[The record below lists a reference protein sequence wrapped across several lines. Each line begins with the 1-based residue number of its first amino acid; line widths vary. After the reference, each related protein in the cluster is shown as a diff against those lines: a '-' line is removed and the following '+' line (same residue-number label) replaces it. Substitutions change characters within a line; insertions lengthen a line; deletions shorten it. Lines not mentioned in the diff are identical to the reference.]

1 MIDNKKF
8 KKIFIKEAIGSRNY
22 FSYRTDLILYKVLL
36 SILIFLTILL
46 ISDDIGLSLLISGEV
61 FLIFTLVNKLNVDR
75 KRNEGEN
82 QLILKRKKEHFK
94 KKLEEININ
103 DFELLIGFLFEKRGC
118 KNFVKKGRH
127 MYLAEKEGL
136 INCIKIY
143 RLFENI
149 ELERIDARNM
159 VTYMCQNN
167 IRIGYLITTGVLSE
181 GAKELLE
188 DFKDRLDITVI
199 DFDCLFAMMDEYEIL
214 PSDDYFYNKVYEEEG
229 KKTKDAVIKKNIFD
243 KKKIVIYIF
252 SSMFF
257 FMTSMI
263 MPENNIS
270 RYISYYFIA
279 LTTINIAYLVWM
291 KHITLKN

>member
-1 MIDNKKF
+1 MIDNRKF
-8 KKIFIKEAIGSRNY
+8 KKIFIKESIGSRNY
-22 FSYRTDLILYKVLL
+22 FSYRSDLILYKVLL

-46 ISDDIGLSLLISGEV
+46 ISDDISLSLLISGKV
-61 FLIFTLVNKLNVDR
+61 FLIFTLINKLNMDR

-103 DFELLIGFLFEKRGC
+103 DFELLIGFLFEKKGC

-127 MYLAEKEGL
+127 TYLAEKEGL

-143 RLFENI
+143 RLYENI
-149 ELERIDARNM
+149 ELERIDVRNL

-167 IRIGYLITTGVLSE
+167 IRIGYLITTGSLSE

-188 DFKDRLDITVI
+188 DFKDRLNITVI
-199 DFDCLFAMMDEYEIL
+199 DFDCLFTMMEDYEIL
-214 PSDDYFYNKVYEEEG
+214 PVNDYFYNKIYEEERE
-229 KKTKDAVIKKNIFD
+229 KTKDIDIKKNVFEN
-243 KKKIVIYIF
+243 KKIVIYIF
-252 SSMFF
+252 SAVFF
-257 FMTSMI
+257 YVASMI

-270 RYISYYFIA
+270 RYISYYFIV
-279 LTTINIAYLVWM
+279 LTTINIAYLVWI
-291 KHITLKN
+291 KYIALKN

>member
-1 MIDNKKF
+1 MIDNRKF
-8 KKIFIKEAIGSRNY
+8 KKIFIKESIGSRNY
-22 FSYRTDLILYKVLL
+22 FSYRSDLILYKVLL

-46 ISDDIGLSLLISGEV
+46 ISDDISLSLLISGEV
-61 FLIFTLVNKLNVDR
+61 FLIFTLINKLNMDR

-103 DFELLIGFLFEKRGC
+103 DFELLIGFLFEKKGC

-127 MYLAEKEGL
+127 TYLAEKEGL

-143 RLFENI
+143 RLYENI
-149 ELERIDARNM
+149 ELERIDVRNL

-167 IRIGYLITTGVLSE
+167 IRIGYLITTGSLSE

-188 DFKDRLDITVI
+188 DFKDRLNITVI
-199 DFDCLFAMMDEYEIL
+199 DFDCLFTMMEDYEIL
-214 PSDDYFYNKVYEEEG
+214 PVNDYFYNKIYEEERE
-229 KKTKDAVIKKNIFD
+229 KTKDIDIKKNVFEN
-243 KKKIVIYIF
+243 KKIVIYIF
-252 SSMFF
+252 SAVFF
-257 FMTSMI
+257 YVASMI

-270 RYISYYFIA
+270 RYISYYFIV
-279 LTTINIAYLVWM
+279 LTTINIAYLVWI
-291 KHITLKN
+291 KYIALKN

>member
-1 MIDNKKF
+1 MLDNRKF

-22 FSYRTDLILYKVLL
+22 LSYRTDLILYKILL
-36 SILIFLTILL
+36 SILFFLVILF
-46 ISDDIGLSLLISGEV
+46 ISDDIGLSVLISGEV
-61 FLIFTLVNKLNVDR
+61 FLIFTLINKLNVDR

-103 DFELLIGFLFEKRGC
+103 DFELLIGFLFEKKGC
-118 KNFVKKGRH
+118 KNFIKKGRH

-181 GAKELLE
+181 GAKDLLE
-188 DFKDRLDITVI
+188 DFKDRLNITVM
-199 DFDCLFAMMDEYEIL
+199 DFDSLFAMMEENEIL
-214 PSDDYFYNKVYEEEG
+214 PENDFFYNKIYEEESG
-229 KKTKDAVIKKNIFD
+229 KTKDVDIKKNIFD
-243 KKKIVIYIF
+243 NKKIIIYIF
-252 SSMFF
+252 SSVFF
-257 FMTSMI
+257 YAASMI
-263 MPENNIS
+263 MPQNNIS
-270 RYISYYFIA
+270 RYISYYFIV
-279 LTTINIAYLVWM
+279 LTAINVFYSIWI
-291 KHITLKN
+291 KHISLKN

>member
-1 MIDNKKF
+1 MLDNRKF

-22 FSYRTDLILYKVLL
+22 LSYRTDLVLYKILL
-36 SILIFLTILL
+36 SILVFLVILF
-46 ISDDIGLSLLISGEV
+46 ISDDIGLSVLISGEV
-61 FLIFTLVNKLNVDR
+61 FLIFTLINKLNVDR

-103 DFELLIGFLFEKRGC
+103 DFELLIGFLFEKKGC

-188 DFKDRLDITVI
+188 DFKDRLNITVM
-199 DFDCLFAMMDEYEIL
+199 DFDSLFAMMEENEIL
-214 PSDDYFYNKVYEEEG
+214 PENDFFYNKIYEEESG
-229 KKTKDAVIKKNIFD
+229 KTKDVDIKKNIFD
-243 KKKIVIYIF
+243 NKKIIIYIF
-252 SSMFF
+252 SSVFF
-257 FMTSMI
+257 YAASML
-263 MPENNIS
+263 MPQNNIS
-270 RYISYYFIA
+270 RYISYYFIV
-279 LTTINIAYLVWM
+279 LTAINVFYSIWI
-291 KHITLKN
+291 KHISLKN

>member
-1 MIDNKKF
+1 MINNRKF

-36 SILIFLTILL
+36 SILILLAIFL
-46 ISDDIGLSLLISGEV
+46 ISDDLGLSLLISAEV

-75 KRNEGEN
+75 KTNEGEN

-118 KNFVKKGRH
+118 KNFIKKGRH
-127 MYLAEKEGL
+127 LYLAEKDGL

-143 RLFENI
+143 RLYENI
-149 ELERIDARNM
+149 ELERIDVRNL
-159 VTYMCQNN
+159 VTYMCQSN

-181 GAKELLE
+181 SAKELLE

-199 DFDCLFAMMDEYEIL
+199 DLDGLFTMMEEYNIL
-214 PSDDYFYNKVYEEEG
+214 PMDDYFYNKVYEEESI
-229 KKTKDAVIKKNIFD
+229 KPKDIDIKKNVLNN
-243 KKKIVIYIF
+243 KKIVMYIL
-252 SSMFF
+252 SAIFF
-257 FMTSMI
+257 YITSMI
-263 MPENNIS
+263 MAENNIS
-270 RYISYYFIA
+270 RYISYYFIM
-279 LTTINIAYLVWM
+279 LTIINVSYLIWIKYIA
-291 KHITLKN
+291 LKN

>member
-1 MIDNKKF
+1 MLDIRKF

-22 FSYRTDLILYKVLL
+22 LSYRTDLILYKILL
-36 SILIFLTILL
+36 SILFFLVILF
-46 ISDDIGLSLLISGEV
+46 ISDDIGLSVLISGEV
-61 FLIFTLVNKLNVDR
+61 FLIFTLINKLNVDR

-103 DFELLIGFLFEKRGC
+103 DFELLIGFLFEKKGC
-118 KNFVKKGRH
+118 KNFIKKGRH

-181 GAKELLE
+181 GAKDLLE
-188 DFKDRLDITVI
+188 DFKDRLNITVM
-199 DFDCLFAMMDEYEIL
+199 DFDSLFAMMEENEIL
-214 PSDDYFYNKVYEEEG
+214 PENDFFYNKIYEEESG
-229 KKTKDAVIKKNIFD
+229 KTKDVDIKKIYLII
-243 KKKIVIYIF
+243 KK
-252 SSMFF
+252 
-257 FMTSMI
+257 
-263 MPENNIS
+263 
-270 RYISYYFIA
+270 
-279 LTTINIAYLVWM
+279 L
-291 KHITLKN
+291 

>member
-1 MIDNKKF
+1 MLDNRKF

-22 FSYRTDLILYKVLL
+22 LSYRTDLVLYKILL
-36 SILIFLTILL
+36 SILIFLVILF
-46 ISDDIGLSLLISGEV
+46 ISDDIGLSVLISGEV
-61 FLIFTLVNKLNVDR
+61 FLIFTLINKLNVDR

-103 DFELLIGFLFEKRGC
+103 DFELLIGFLFEKKGC

-188 DFKDRLDITVI
+188 DFKDRLNITVM
-199 DFDCLFAMMDEYEIL
+199 DFDSLFAMMEENEIL
-214 PSDDYFYNKVYEEEG
+214 PENDFFYNKIYEEESG
-229 KKTKDAVIKKNIFD
+229 KTKDVDIKKNIFD
-243 KKKIVIYIF
+243 NKKIIIYIF
-252 SSMFF
+252 SSVFF
-257 FMTSMI
+257 YAASML
-263 MPENNIS
+263 MPQNNIS
-270 RYISYYFIA
+270 RYIAYYFIV
-279 LTTINIAYLVWM
+279 LTAINVFYSIWI
-291 KHITLKN
+291 KHISLKN

>member
-1 MIDNKKF
+1 MIDNRKF

-46 ISDDIGLSLLISGEV
+46 VSDDISLSILISGEV

-75 KRNEGEN
+75 KKNEGEN

-143 RLFENI
+143 RLFEHI

-188 DFKDRLDITVI
+188 DFKDRLDVTVI

-214 PSDDYFYNKVYEEEG
+214 PADDYFYTKVYEEEG

-252 SSMFF
+252 SSIFF
-257 FMTSMI
+257 YITSMI

-279 LTTINIAYLVWM
+279 LTTINIAYSVR
-291 KHITLKN
+291 

>member
-1 MIDNKKF
+1 MLDNRKF

-22 FSYRTDLILYKVLL
+22 LSYRTDLILYKILL
-36 SILIFLTILL
+36 SILVFLVILF
-46 ISDDIGLSLLISGEV
+46 ISDDIGLSVLISGEV
-61 FLIFTLVNKLNVDR
+61 FLIFTLINKLNVDR

-103 DFELLIGFLFEKRGC
+103 DFELLIGFLFEKKGC
-118 KNFVKKGRH
+118 KNFIKKGRH

-188 DFKDRLDITVI
+188 DFKDRLNITVM
-199 DFDCLFAMMDEYEIL
+199 DFDSLFAMMEENEIL
-214 PSDDYFYNKVYEEEG
+214 PENDFFYNKIYEEESG
-229 KKTKDAVIKKNIFD
+229 KTKDVDIKKNIFD
-243 KKKIVIYIF
+243 NKKIIIYIF
-252 SSMFF
+252 SSVFF
-257 FMTSMI
+257 YAASMI
-263 MPENNIS
+263 MPQNNIS
-270 RYISYYFIA
+270 RYISYYFIV
-279 LTTINIAYLVWM
+279 LTAINVFYSIWI
-291 KHITLKN
+291 KHISLKN

>member
-1 MIDNKKF
+1 MLDNSIF

-22 FSYRTDLILYKVLL
+22 LSYRTDLILYKILL
-36 SILIFLTILL
+36 SILFFLVILF
-46 ISDDIGLSLLISGEV
+46 ISDDIGLSVLISGEV
-61 FLIFTLVNKLNVDR
+61 FLIFTLINKLNVDR

-103 DFELLIGFLFEKRGC
+103 DFELLIGFLFEKKGC
-118 KNFVKKGRH
+118 KNFIKKGRH

-181 GAKELLE
+181 GAKDLLE
-188 DFKDRLDITVI
+188 DFKDRLNITVM
-199 DFDCLFAMMDEYEIL
+199 DFDSLFAMMEENEIL
-214 PSDDYFYNKVYEEEG
+214 PENDFFYNKIYEEESG
-229 KKTKDAVIKKNIFD
+229 KTKDVDIKKNIFD
-243 KKKIVIYIF
+243 NKKIIIYIF
-252 SSMFF
+252 SSVFF
-257 FMTSMI
+257 YAASMI
-263 MPENNIS
+263 MPQNNIS
-270 RYISYYFIA
+270 RYISYYFIV
-279 LTTINIAYLVWM
+279 LTAINVFYSIWI
-291 KHITLKN
+291 KHISLKN

>member
-1 MIDNKKF
+1 MLDIRKF

-22 FSYRTDLILYKVLL
+22 LSYRTDLILYKILL
-36 SILIFLTILL
+36 SILFFLVILF
-46 ISDDIGLSLLISGEV
+46 ISDDIGLSVLISGEV
-61 FLIFTLVNKLNVDR
+61 FLIFTLINKLNVDR

-103 DFELLIGFLFEKRGC
+103 DFELLIGFLFEKKGC
-118 KNFVKKGRH
+118 KNFIKKGRH

-181 GAKELLE
+181 GAKDLLE
-188 DFKDRLDITVI
+188 DFKDRLNITVM
-199 DFDCLFAMMDEYEIL
+199 DFDSLFAMMEENEIL
-214 PSDDYFYNKVYEEEG
+214 PENDFFYNKIYEEESG
-229 KKTKDAVIKKNIFD
+229 KTKDVDIKKNIFD
-243 KKKIVIYIF
+243 NKKIIIYIF
-252 SSMFF
+252 SSVFF
-257 FMTSMI
+257 YAASMI
-263 MPENNIS
+263 MPQNNIS
-270 RYISYYFIA
+270 RYISYYFIV
-279 LTTINIAYLVWM
+279 LTAINVFYSIWI
-291 KHITLKN
+291 KHISLKN

>member
-8 KKIFIKEAIGSRNY
+8 KKIFIKEAIGTRNY
-22 FSYRTDLILYKVLL
+22 LSYRTDLILYKSLL
-36 SILIFLTILL
+36 SILIFLTILF
-46 ISDDIGLSLLISGEV
+46 ISDDIGLSVLISGEV

-75 KRNEGEN
+75 KKNDGES
-82 QLILKRKKEHFK
+82 QLILKKKKEHFK

-127 MYLAEKEGL
+127 MYLAENERL

-143 RLFENI
+143 RLFENV
-149 ELERIDARNM
+149 ELERIDVRNM

-181 GAKELLE
+181 SAKELLE

-199 DFDCLFAMMDEYEIL
+199 DFDSLFTMMEEQEIL
-214 PSDDYFYNKVYEEEG
+214 PADDFFYSKIYDEERV
-229 KKTKDAVIKKNIFD
+229 KTKDIDIKKNVFD
-243 KKKIVIYIF
+243 NKKIAIYAV
-252 SSMFF
+252 SSVFF
-257 FMTSMI
+257 YAMSMI
-263 MPENNIS
+263 MPENSLS
-270 RYISYYFIA
+270 RYISYYFIV
-279 LTTINIAYLVWM
+279 LTSINIAYSVW
-291 KHITLKN
+291 IRYIALKN

>member
-1 MIDNKKF
+1 MLDNRKF

-22 FSYRTDLILYKVLL
+22 LSYRTDLVLYKILL
-36 SILIFLTILL
+36 SILVFLVILF
-46 ISDDIGLSLLISGEV
+46 ISDDIGLSVLISGEV
-61 FLIFTLVNKLNVDR
+61 FLIFTLINKLNVDR

-103 DFELLIGFLFEKRGC
+103 DFELLIGFLFEKKGC

-188 DFKDRLDITVI
+188 DFKDRLNITVM
-199 DFDCLFAMMDEYEIL
+199 DFDSLFAMMEENEIL
-214 PSDDYFYNKVYEEEG
+214 PENDFFYNKIYEEESG
-229 KKTKDAVIKKNIFD
+229 KTKDVDIKKNIFD
-243 KKKIVIYIF
+243 NKKIIIYIF
-252 SSMFF
+252 SSVFF
-257 FMTSMI
+257 YAASML
-263 MPENNIS
+263 MPQNNIS
-270 RYISYYFIA
+270 RYIAYYFIV
-279 LTTINIAYLVWM
+279 LTSINIFYSIWI
-291 KHITLKN
+291 KHISLKN